1 MYLKAVMKKQTKDR
15 IFLEERASSKQF
27 LLEFDDKFMIE
38 KVKGDPNTP
47 IYLYGKIQEGDA
59 KNRNGRVYPWEY
71 LKRDCIRYMEEE
83 VKDRQ
88 AVGELDHPEEAV
100 TPRLQF
106 TSHII
111 EDMSFKGKEV
121 WAKIK
126 VLNAYM
132 PNNSEGMKVRG
143 FLLNGVQLGIS
154 SRSLGSIEEKYD
166 HNIGEYDEVQD
177 DLSIICWDLV
187 SRPSTI
193 GADMRITES
202 LKKNNK
208 DNKVLYES
216 QCFDGVCSCNG
227 HIKKKTL
234 QPLNE
239 NEKMY
244 MNLLGVE
251 KYLQILNA

>member
-1 MYLKAVMKKQTKDR
+1 MGKER
-15 IFLEERASSKQF
+15 IFLQEVASAKKF
-27 LLEFDDKFMIE
+27 LLEIDDRLLFE
-38 KVKGDPNTP
+38 KSKGDANIPL
-47 IYLYGKIQEGDA
+47 YLSGKIQEGDL
-59 KNRNGRVYPWEY
+59 KNRNGRIYPWEY

-106 TSHII
+106 ASHII
-111 EDMSFKGKEV
+111 EDMSFRGKEV

-132 PNNSEGMKVRG
+132 PENSEGMKARG
-143 FLLNGVQLGIS
+143 LLLNNVQLGIS

-166 HNIGEYDEVQD
+166 HNVGEYDEVQD

-187 SRPSTI
+187 SRPSTV

-202 LKKNNK
+202 LKRKK
-208 DNKVLYES
+208 NKVLYES
-216 QCFDGVCSCNG
+216 QCFDGICGCNG
-227 HIKKKTL
+227 HIKKQTL
-234 QPLNE
+234 KSLNE
-239 NEKMY
+239 DEKMY
-244 MNLLGVE
+244 MNILGIE
-251 KYLQILNA
+251 KYLQIINNK